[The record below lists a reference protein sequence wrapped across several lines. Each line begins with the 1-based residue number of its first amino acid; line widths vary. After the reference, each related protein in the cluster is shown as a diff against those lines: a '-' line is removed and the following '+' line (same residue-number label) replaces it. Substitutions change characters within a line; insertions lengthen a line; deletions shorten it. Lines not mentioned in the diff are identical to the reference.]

1 MSSIM
6 DIIAN
11 ETKGVSYKTYKYCFD
26 GMDVPSFDYDDYR
39 EITWKKDGET
49 NPPIGYVD
57 MKPLADRTFKQK
69 PLWLNSHV
77 L

>member
-26 GMDVPSFDYDDYR
+26 GMDVPSFDKLSPHTRDFSR
-39 EITWKKDGET
+39 E
-49 NPPIGYVD
+49 
-57 MKPLADRTFKQK
+57 
-69 PLWLNSHV
+69 
-77 L
+77 